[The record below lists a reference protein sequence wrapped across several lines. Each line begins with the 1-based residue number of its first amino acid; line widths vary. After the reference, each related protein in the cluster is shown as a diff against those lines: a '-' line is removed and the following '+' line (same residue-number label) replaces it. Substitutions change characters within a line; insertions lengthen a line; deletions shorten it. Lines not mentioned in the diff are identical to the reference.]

1 MDVRRTRYMKKETV
15 DRKRDAMLTLFDGD
29 NLESIHAED
38 RYQNDDT
45 CATYIDN
52 IEYDD
57 FRLFITTFYSDDYSY
72 IDVLLIDGMD
82 VVINAKANDSKEAD
96 RLIAK
101 LAKASEW
108 FKR

>member
-1 MDVRRTRYMKKETV
+1 MKKETV
-15 DRKRDAMLTLFDGD
+15 DRKRDAMLALFEGD
-29 NLESIHAED
+29 DLESIHAED
-38 RYQNDDT
+38 VYQNDDI

-52 IEYDD
+52 IEYEN

-72 IDVLLIDGMD
+72 IDVLLIDGTN
-82 VVINAKANDSKEAD
+82 VIINAKANDAKEAD
-96 RLIAK
+96 RLMAK